1 MPDMA
6 VLDTAGPA
14 GRTMYRQERGAQC
27 VLTRPGRTMTARGLT
42 GSLSLPDRHPAPA
55 WALIKSCIFMAV
67 RGDLEYNA
75 WSFCPQP
82 GSGPNSQAAM
92 DSADSCVQCTHQRPS
107 WRRSRRR
114 SGPWHPAAYRFRSLK
129 LSTLRCPACPEHN
142 GTVPAVYRKCPET
155 VTVNSCGRELQAYV
169 FSL

>member
-1 MPDMA
+1 MPDM
-6 VLDTAGPA
+6 AGPA
-14 GRTMYRQERGAQC
+14 GRASS
-27 VLTRPGRTMTARGLT
+27 GRTMTARGLT
-42 GSLSLPDRHPAPA
+42 GSMPLPDRQPAPA
-55 WALIKSCIFMAV
+55 LALIKSCIFMAV

-92 DSADSCVQCTHQRPS
+92 DSADSCVQCAHQRS
-107 WRRSRRR
+107 SRRFSRNR
-114 SGPWHPAAYRFRSLK
+114 SGRWHPAAYRFRSLK

-142 GTVPAVYRKCPET
+142 GTVPAVYHKCPEA